1 MTSGAAKASGVN
13 EFADTVGRDIYIDV
27 AGWHLVRVP
36 HRPQST
42 NSVRVPT
49 CRRARN
55 FGAENRPS
63 WKLTR
68 LGLAWQ
74 YLKDCKMS
82 VGVAS
87 ALAQKVAAT
96 GGKVSETDVRDVCAK
111 IAVPL
116 GGGRSTLSLSD
127 VMPERCVQDLTD
139 ITRRFANKEL

>member
-1 MTSGAAKASGVN
+1 LDLPA
-13 EFADTVGRDIYIDV
+13 
-27 AGWHLVRVP
+27 
-36 HRPQST
+36 
-42 NSVRVPT
+42 
-49 CRRARN
+49 
-55 FGAENRPS
+55 
-63 WKLTR
+63 
-68 LGLAWQ
+68 Q